1 MAAHKRQRTALAT
14 QRADLNRRSKA
25 ARAKE
30 AALRDGLPPGLPSEP
45 VSASD
50 LLARMEL
57 VRTHNDNLR
66 YLAQE
71 RHRLT
76 DQHEL
81 DLRVAQGMRAKIA
94 ELSKE
99 LAALE
104 AKKDADEDAMRTW
117 EPLPPPIS
125 DDDLRQQIAQAEQTN
140 ALIRRA
146 TEAADADKEAGDL
159 EAQSCDITADILA
172 LDHQVEERI
181 RDAHLPLPGLAFDT
195 EGDAVLYQGVPLS
208 QASGAEQ
215 LRVGVSLAI
224 AANPKL
230 KVMLI
235 RDGSLLDDNNLALL
249 REMAE
254 QSGHQIWIER
264 VGNDGA
270 SVVLEDGEIVGGNL
284 AVNLCPADTDV
295 EDLN

>member
-1 MAAHKRQRTALAT
+1 MSLV
-14 QRADLNRRSKA
+14 
-25 ARAKE
+25 
-30 AALRDGLPPGLPSEP
+30 AALLAAVSMDAFREVPPGAQVPNNMAQVHLNNVTYNVTLTE
-45 VSASD
+45 
-50 LLARMEL
+50 
-57 VRTHNDNLR
+57 VRG
-66 YLAQE
+66 
-71 RHRLT
+71 RHGW
-76 DQHEL
+76 D
-81 DLRVAQGMRAKIA
+81 
-94 ELSKE
+94 
-99 LAALE
+99 
-104 AKKDADEDAMRTW
+104 
-117 EPLPPPIS
+117 
-125 DDDLRQQIAQAEQTN
+125 
-140 ALIRRA
+140 
-146 TEAADADKEAGDL
+146 
-159 EAQSCDITADILA
+159 CDITADILA